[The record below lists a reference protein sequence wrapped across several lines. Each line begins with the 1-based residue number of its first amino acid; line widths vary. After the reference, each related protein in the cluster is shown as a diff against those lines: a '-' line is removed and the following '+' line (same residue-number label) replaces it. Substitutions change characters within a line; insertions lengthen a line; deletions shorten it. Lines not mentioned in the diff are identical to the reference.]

1 MSTAIG
7 TVKGIFGRQFIYTD
21 PQYIQGLG
29 LWRDINVAPA
39 ATDFSNIDAILPIRV
54 TQLPPDG
61 SVINLNFDINSLP
74 EITSARGTTT
84 FLGAA
89 AKIKSYNTSPA
100 APTISV
106 INTIAP
112 VRSVATKDT
121 AVLYFDITALSYL
134 NLEETRAQ
142 YIRRIRAKANS
153 YNSNRSGG
161 PSLTATAPMV
171 EDTEG
176 SSATVSFDISD
187 LNYA

>member
-7 TVKGIFGRQFIYTD
+7 TVKAIFGRQFVYTD

-29 LWRDINVAPA
+29 LWRDTNVPPP
-39 ATDFSNIDAILPIRV
+39 ATDFSTVDALLPITATELSNGV
-54 TQLPPDG
+54 T
-61 SVINLNFDINSLP
+61 VNLNFNINNLP
-74 EITSARGTTT
+74 EITSARNTTT

-89 AKIKSYNTSPA
+89 AKVRSYNSSPA

-112 VRSVATKDT
+112 VRSVSTQDT
-121 AVLYFDITALSYL
+121 AVLYFDISVLSYL

-142 YIRRIRAKANS
+142 YTRRIRAKANS

>member
-7 TVKGIFGRQFIYTD
+7 TVKAIFGRQFVYTD

-29 LWRDINVAPA
+29 LWRDINVAPPA
-39 ATDFSNIDAILPIRV
+39 SDFSTIDALLPIRA
-54 TQLPPDG
+54 
-61 SVINLNFDINSLP
+61 SEVINNTTINLSFDINNLP
-74 EITSARGTTT
+74 EITSARNTTT

-89 AKIKSYNTSPA
+89 AKVRSYNSSPA

-112 VRSVATKDT
+112 VRSVSTKDT

-134 NLEETRAQ
+134 NLEETKAQ
-142 YIRRIRAKANS
+142 YTRRIRAKANS
-153 YNSNRSGG
+153 YNSSRSGG

-171 EDTEG
+171 QDTEG

>member
-1 MSTAIG
+1 MTAALG
-7 TVKGIFGRQFIYTD
+7 TTKAIFGRQFIYTD

-29 LWRDINVAPA
+29 LWRDINVAPP
-39 ATDFSNIDAILPIRV
+39 ATDFSNIDALLPIRAPE
-54 TQLPPDG
+54 LPDG
-61 SVINLNFDINSLP
+61 TTVNLSFDIIALP
-74 EITSARGTTT
+74 EIVSARGTTA

-89 AKIKSYNTSPA
+89 AKVKSYNSSPF
-100 APTISV
+100 APEIST
-106 INTIAP
+106 INTVAP

-121 AVLYFDITALSYL
+121 AVLYFDISVLSYL
-134 NLEETRAQ
+134 DLAETKAQ
-142 YIRRIRAKANS
+142 YNRRIRAKANS

-171 EDTEG
+171 EDTQG